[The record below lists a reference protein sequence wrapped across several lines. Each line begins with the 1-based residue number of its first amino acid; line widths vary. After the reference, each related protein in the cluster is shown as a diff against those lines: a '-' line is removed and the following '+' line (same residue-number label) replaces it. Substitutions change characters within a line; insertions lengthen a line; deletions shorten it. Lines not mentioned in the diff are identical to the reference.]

1 MGFLFP
7 EMRLS
12 DDLVR
17 DLRRM
22 NPWWEGE
29 PLPVLPKTRRHLVG
43 AIHRRLK
50 SKLAPIVVVRGP
62 RQIGKTIAQLHVLQ
76 DLLDRGV
83 APNRILRVQCDE
95 LPEIAAFSEPILRL
109 VDWYEDAVIGKT
121 LNKAAHQGESAYL
134 FFDEVQSLKD
144 WAPQLKSL
152 VDSSTVQVLVTGSSS
167 LCLELGRGLACRT
180 TTIDAG
186 TLLLT
191 ENTGD

>member
-1 MGFLFP
+1 
-7 EMRLS
+7 MRLS

-29 PLPVLPKTRRHLVG
+29 PLPVLSKTRRHLVS
-43 AIHRRLK
+43 AIHQQLKLRLA
-50 SKLAPIVVVRGP
+50 SIVVVRGS
-62 RQIGKTIAQLHVLQ
+62 RQIGKTTAQLRVIQ
-76 DLLDRGV
+76 DLLDSGV
-83 APNRILRVQCDE
+83 ITHRILCVQCNE
-95 LPEIAAFSEPILRL
+95 LPKIVAFSEPILRI
-109 VDWYEDAVIGKT
+109 VDWYEEAVLGKT
-121 LNKAAHQGESAYL
+121 LNRAAHQGEPAYIFL
-134 FFDEVQSLKD
+134 DEVQSLKD

-167 LCLELGRGLACRT
+167 LRIELGRGLACRT

-186 TLLLT
+186 TLSLT